1 MSFYHTCWSLQQR
14 LKERIIMNSI
24 RFVPTWLHGYFDYI
38 GGIGLI
44 AAPFVFGFF
53 NVGGVAVI
61 LPMVLGVGL
70 ILYSLL
76 TNYERGIPALKFI
89 PMPVHLILDFV
100 ASALLA
106 ASPFLFG
113 FYNLAP
119 NAWLPHVIAGLGV
132 IVLVIVSQTHPQV
145 KARAVA

>member
-1 MSFYHTCWSLQQR
+1 
-14 LKERIIMNSI
+14 MNSI

-53 NVGGVAVI
+53 HVGGAAVI
-61 LPMVLGVGL
+61 VPMVLGVGL

-100 ASALLA
+100 ASAFLA
-106 ASPFLFG
+106 LSPFLFG
-113 FYNLAP
+113 FVNQAP
-119 NAWLPHVIAGLGV
+119 NVWLPHVIAGVGV
-132 IVLVIVSQTHPQV
+132 IVLVLVSQTHAPTHPRSQTKAQV
-145 KARAVA
+145 IA

>member
-1 MSFYHTCWSLQQR
+1 
-14 LKERIIMNSI
+14 MNSI
-24 RFVPTWLHGYFDYI
+24 RFVPTSVHGIFDYI
-38 GGIGLI
+38 GGILLI
-44 AAPFVFGFF
+44 AAPFVFGYY
-53 NVGGVAVI
+53 NLGGIAVI
-61 LPMVLGVGL
+61 LPIVLGIGL

-76 TNYERGIPALKFI
+76 TNYERGVPALKFI